1 MRRDKIFDVLEEID
15 DKYTDEAVK
24 SKETGLTKGSVDRQN
39 KRKSAAS
46 VRVKWIAVAAGI
58 ALTILAGSTAVA
70 INAEAT
76 EYKKAMSFFED
87 NDISVEGLSREE
99 IKAVYRDI
107 INNRFE
113 NEKTAEVIKK
123 NVPGY
128 EISPE
133 EPTAEELAEAWKNRI
148 WIGEKVDSE
157 YTYEMDFV
165 MGDDEEV
172 GFGQTLQKSVV
183 TCLKNGEKLWTVD
196 IEHMWVL
203 QGKILHCSFGTLL
216 WESFRIADGPSNI
229 RYFNKMVCV
238 SDDGTKK
245 WEKLFEHG
253 TSERIYNV
261 LEREDGTVAVFST
274 HYEKEVPEDRAPADT
289 QEYLCVCILD
299 GEGNENS
306 VVSSIVG
313 KGGRVGSVTV
323 SENGYLVTITNIEGG
338 KTAVFRTDRVGKVL
352 GEYGYEADDRAYDIV
367 DQIEYEGKLYIS
379 AYSYPKKSEDSG
391 TPTRFEMFDA
401 MNEYVY
407 PFIADK
413 SLEEIHGI
421 IESEEYLAG
430 LLEVARR
437 TFSAVLLICEDGG
450 EPTAFYSIKGSMGSK
465 LKINE
470 EGQLEWLTIDLR
482 NARMSVVYNSWYARM
497 SGAVYRNV
505 FDTDGK
511 LIRQEDTGE
520 IDGFGR

>member
-1 MRRDKIFDVLEEID
+1 MRRDKVFDVLEEID
-15 DKYTDEAVK
+15 DKYIDEAVK
-24 SKETGLTKGSVDRQN
+24 SKETGLTKGSVDGQN
-39 KRKSAAS
+39 KRKSTAS
-46 VRVKWIAVAAGI
+46 VRMKWIAVAAGI

-76 EYKKAMSFFED
+76 EYKEAKSFFED
-87 NDISVEGLSREE
+87 NDISVEGLSRAE

-107 INNRFE
+107 VSNRFE
-113 NEKTAEVIKK
+113 NEKTAELIKK
-123 NVPGY
+123 NIPGY

-133 EPTAEELAEAWKNRI
+133 EPAAEELAEAWKNRT
-148 WIGEKVDSE
+148 WVEGKKDSE
-157 YTYEMDFV
+157 YTYETDYV
-165 MGDDEEV
+165 MGEDEER
-172 GFGQTLQKSVV
+172 GTGQTLKKTVV
-183 TCLKNGEKLWTVD
+183 TCLKSGEKMWAVD
-196 IEHMWVL
+196 IERMWVV
-203 QGKILHCSFGTLL
+203 QGKIMHSSLGTLL
-216 WESFRIADGPSNI
+216 WESFRVPGPDYI
-229 RYFNKMVCV
+229 RYYDKMVCV
-238 SDDGTKK
+238 GDDGTIK
-245 WEKLFEHG
+245 WEKIFDHGSAEH
-253 TSERIYNV
+253 IYNV

-274 HYEKEVPEDRAPADT
+274 HYEKEVPEGRAPADT

-306 VVSSIVG
+306 VVSSTVG

-352 GEYGYEADDRAYDIV
+352 GEYGYEADDRTYDIV

-379 AYSYPKKSEDSG
+379 AFSYPKKSGDSG
-391 TPTRFEMFDA
+391 PATRFDMFDA

-407 PFIADK
+407 SFIADK
-413 SLEEIHGI
+413 SLEELYGFL
-421 IESEEYLAG
+421 ESEEYLAG

-482 NARMSVVYNSWYARM
+482 NARMSVVYNSWYGRV

-511 LIRQEDTGE
+511 LIKQEDTGE
-520 IDGFGR
+520 NDGYER